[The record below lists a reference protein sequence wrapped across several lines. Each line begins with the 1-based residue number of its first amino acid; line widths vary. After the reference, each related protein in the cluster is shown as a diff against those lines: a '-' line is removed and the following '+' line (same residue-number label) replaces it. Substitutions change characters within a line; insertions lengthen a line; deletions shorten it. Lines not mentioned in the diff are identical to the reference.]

1 ASPDPGRACFVML
14 HYAPDASNLDLDT
27 YLSRTPIHRAL
38 PAALA
43 LRGYD
48 VHLVHLWPHDAHFVR
63 DGVTYHFI
71 SEPTPLRNLARLTA
85 AVRHGDE
92 ASYLPAVR
100 AIRLIRALRPDVI
113 HFHGC
118 TLTLNLFLMTQL
130 LRGLDP
136 VITAHYHG
144 GYPSRS
150 RWVGALQRRGF
161 ARVNRFFFSTASHA
175 MPFLDTGLIR
185 DPTQVVELMET
196 SSTFSPR
203 DRESSRE
210 LTGMR
215 GEPVIL
221 SVGRLHPVKDP
232 LTMLHGFERV
242 LGEWPRAELYLYYT
256 SQEMLPEIQRYLD
269 GRPSLCAHV
278 HLRGRAEPE
287 EMEAIYNSADFLLQA
302 SLREFSGCALLE
314 AMACGVIPVVTDIP
328 SFRAMTAHGRFG
340 SLFPVGNADALAAK
354 VLTYSADYACQYRR
368 EIRSHFERALSFE
381 QMAECLDE
389 TYSALR
395 QGQGQAVELV
405 AS

>member
-1 ASPDPGRACFVML
+1 ML

-43 LRGYD
+43 RRGYD

-85 AVRHGDE
+85 GVRQGDE

-144 GYPSRS
+144 GFPSRN
-150 RWVGALQRRGF
+150 RWVGALQRLAF
-161 ARVNRFFFSTASHA
+161 VRVDRFFFSTLSHA
-175 MPFLDTGLIR
+175 TPFLDAGLIR
-185 DPTQVVELMET
+185 DPPRIVELMET
-196 SSTFSPR
+196 SSTFAPR
-203 DRESSRE
+203 DREVSQAA
-210 LTGMR
+210 TGMT
-215 GEPVIL
+215 GIPVFL

-232 LTMLHGFERV
+232 LTMLRGFERV

-256 SQEMLPEIQRYLD
+256 SQELLPEVRRYLEE
-269 GRPSLCAHV
+269 RPSLGAHV
-278 HLRGRAEPE
+278 HLRGKAEPE

-302 SLREFSGCALLE
+302 SVREFSGCAVLE

-328 SFRAMTAHGRFG
+328 SFRSMTANGRFG
-340 SLFPVGNADALAAK
+340 SLFPVGNADSLATE
-354 VLTYSADYACQYRR
+354 VLSYSADYACHYRR
-368 EIRSHFERALSFE
+368 EIRSHFERALSFDH
-381 QMAECLDE
+381 MAERLDVSY
-389 TYSALR
+389 TGLR
-395 QGQGQAVELV
+395 QGQAQVVEMV
-405 AS
+405 AP